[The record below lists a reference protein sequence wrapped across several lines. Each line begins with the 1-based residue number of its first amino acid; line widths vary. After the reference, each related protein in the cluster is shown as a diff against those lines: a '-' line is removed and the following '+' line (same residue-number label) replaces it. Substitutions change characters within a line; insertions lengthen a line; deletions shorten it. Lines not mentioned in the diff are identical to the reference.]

1 MNPEQISAL
10 SRLKEILLENLRPH
24 IVAITDAFLIP
35 EQFIQSGFTKG
46 NPYQVLRFCK
56 TLWAKYKSSIICS
69 ARA

>member
-1 MNPEQISAL
+1 L

-46 NPYQVLRFCK
+46 NPYQVLQ
-56 TLWAKYKSSIICS
+56 I
-69 ARA
+69 